1 MSVAF
6 LDFFARISSA
16 CAYIHGSILLHALT
30 DGLLVATSLTHEPL
44 LASLRLLRWCY
55 FTSCKIYTHTQEV
68 GCPCGSYGAQHVID
82 FLITAV
88 AERVCIAL

>member
-30 DGLLVATSLTHEPL
+30 DGLLVATSLTREHL
-44 LASLRLLRWCY
+44 LASLRLLRCAI
-55 FTSCKIYTHTQEV
+55 SPVVKYTHTHKKLD
-68 GCPCGSYGAQHVID
+68 A
-82 FLITAV
+82 
-88 AERVCIAL
+88 RVDLMVRSMSWTF

>member
-44 LASLRLLRWCY
+44 LTRLRLGCKLY
-55 FTSCKIYTHTQEV
+55 FALVLLNQLKIHTQEV
-68 GCPCGSYGAQHVID
+68 S
-82 FLITAV
+82 
-88 AERVCIAL
+88 

>member
-16 CAYIHGSILLHALT
+16 CVYIHGSILLHALT
-30 DGLLVATSLTHEPL
+30 DGLLVATSLAREHL

-55 FTSCKIYTHTQEV
+55 FTSCKIYTHKKLD
-68 GCPCGSYGAQHVID
+68 A
-82 FLITAV
+82 
-88 AERVCIAL
+88 RVDLMVRSMSWTF